1 MKLTEYMTLVAFG
14 TVVAISLSACGT
26 TTGDRAGS
34 GALFG
39 AGAGALIG
47 SLYGEAGEGAV
58 IGGVVGA
65 AAGAATDPCSVNLG
79 DPVWRDVNASR
90 EDYYRRCGHYPPY
103 E

>member
-1 MKLTEYMTLVAFG
+1 MRQNRRRILVTLSVA
-14 TVVAISLSACGT
+14 AALSLPGCGT

-90 EDYYRRCGHYPPY
+90 EDYFRRCGHYPPY

>member
-1 MKLTEYMTLVAFG
+1 MFRIERKTILALGIAS
-14 TVVAISLSACGT
+14 ALSLSACGS

-34 GALFG
+34 GALLG

-65 AAGAATDPCSVNLG
+65 AAGAASDPCSVNLG
-79 DPVWRDVNASR
+79 DPVWRDANASR

>member
-1 MKLTEYMTLVAFG
+1 MKQVEYRRLAAFCL
-14 TVVAISLSACGT
+14 ASALSLSACGT

-79 DPVWRDVNASR
+79 DPVWRDANASR

>member
-1 MKLTEYMTLVAFG
+1 MMHMEHKTIMALSIAAAL
-14 TVVAISLSACGT
+14 SLSACGT

-65 AAGAATDPCSVNLG
+65 AAGALTDPCTVNLG
-79 DPVWRDVNASR
+79 DPVWRDANASR

>member
-1 MKLTEYMTLVAFG
+1 MMYMEHKTIMALSIA
-14 TVVAISLSACGT
+14 AALSLSACGST
-26 TTGDRAGS
+26 TADRAGS

-65 AAGAATDPCSVNLG
+65 AAGAVTDPCSVNLG
-79 DPVWRDVNASR
+79 DPVWRDANASR

>member
-1 MKLTEYMTLVAFG
+1 MIYMEHKTVMALSM
-14 TVVAISLSACGT
+14 VVALSLSACGT

-65 AAGAATDPCSVNLG
+65 AAGALTDPCTVNLG
-79 DPVWRDVNASR
+79 DPVWRDANASR